1 MALYVNKPDKEVSQT
16 KDSLQ
21 TSLQSIIPNANVT
34 VVIEGIRPLP
44 DNRYTC
50 AYKEYDD
57 SAVRVKQYLSFL

>member
-16 KDSLQ
+16 RDSLL
-21 TSLQSIIPNANVT
+21 TSLQSVIANMT

-50 AYKEYDD
+50 AYKEYND
-57 SAVRVKQYLSFL
+57 SSVRVKQYLSFL